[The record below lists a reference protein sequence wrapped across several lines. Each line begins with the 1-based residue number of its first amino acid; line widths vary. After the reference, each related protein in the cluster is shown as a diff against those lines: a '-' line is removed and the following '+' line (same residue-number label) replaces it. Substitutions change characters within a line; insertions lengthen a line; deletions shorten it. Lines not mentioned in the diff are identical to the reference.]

1 MPGWTVTASEAHP
14 RTAVLRARAQR
25 LGLAPAPTRRR
36 HETNVVQAPDNSRI
50 YGIILS
56 ARMRPKMRWGVASY
70 RDAIKLLLTWFKD
83 TEWIPPEKLR
93 LIDIDRPRV
102 LRFLDWLEA
111 ERGCSTA
118 TRNQRLAVIIRGALL
133 PALPHDPAPRA
144 PEGPQCAG
152 VVVPAGESCG
162 VDVLGPGVP
171 VAGAVGQGGERG
183 P

>member
-1 MPGWTVTASEAHP
+1 
-14 RTAVLRARAQR
+14 
-25 LGLAPAPTRRR
+25 
-36 HETNVVQAPDNSRI
+36 
-50 YGIILS
+50 
-56 ARMRPKMRWGVASY
+56 MRPKMRWGVASY

-83 TEWIPPEKLR
+83 TERIPPEKLR

-144 PEGPQCAG
+144 PEGPQRAG

-171 VAGAVGQGGERG
+171 VAGAVGQCGERG